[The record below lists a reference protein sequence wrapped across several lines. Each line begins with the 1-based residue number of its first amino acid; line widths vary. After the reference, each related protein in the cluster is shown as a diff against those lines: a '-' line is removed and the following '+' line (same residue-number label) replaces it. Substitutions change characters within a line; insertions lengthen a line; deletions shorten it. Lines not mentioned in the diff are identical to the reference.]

1 MANKTFTVKLVRSL
15 IGSNPRQRA
24 TVKGLGLRK
33 VNSTAVVKDNP
44 ANRGMIFKIQHL
56 LEVQKGNVS

>member
-1 MANKTFTVKLVRSL
+1 MARKFKVTLKRSL

-33 VNSTAVVKDNP
+33 INSSVVVPDN
-44 ANRGMIFKIQHL
+44 ASNRGMIFQVQHL
-56 LEVQKGNVS
+56 LKVEKGAQS